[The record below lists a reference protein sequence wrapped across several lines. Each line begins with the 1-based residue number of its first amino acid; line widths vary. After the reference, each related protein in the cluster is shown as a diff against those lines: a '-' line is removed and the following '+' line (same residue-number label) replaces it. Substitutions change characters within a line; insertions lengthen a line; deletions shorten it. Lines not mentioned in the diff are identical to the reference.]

1 MNSWLL
7 AWYGSIPRVACLPV
21 CLFSPVFTQYVFF
34 FFLSVYR
41 FCVFLTRRKSRNR
54 LKFRT
59 DTKKRNT
66 RLQARLFQF
75 YQSRFYK
82 PLVAPRCFG
91 VWRPLKKKSSL
102 RRCGRM
108 SLATYTVWFTYAFSI
123 LFENVYFV
131 TWKYIRFF
139 QSVTHWRYPE
149 IQRQNASFAPPQAI

>member
-1 MNSWLL
+1 MYEQELISWPGM
-7 AWYGSIPRVACLPV
+7 AQFKEWPV
-21 CLFSPVFTQYVFF
+21 CLFSLIRVFCFFSFFFPCQSTVFVFF
-34 FFLSVYR
+34 LR
-41 FCVFLTRRKSRNR
+41 GESREIDWN
-54 LKFRT
+54 FAQT
-59 DTKKRNT
+59 QRNET
-66 RLQARLFQF
+66 QDFQF